1 MVLVMALF
9 TMAALLVAATG
20 ALLVGASDV
29 RATRN
34 YRGAAQVH
42 FVAESAILDA
52 MQTVNGPGTVNFQN
66 EIVNNWSA
74 LWGSTSRNF
83 GPFSG
88 FTYNVAVYS
97 GANPAN
103 DGRFVATANGT
114 EGVKN
119 IVVATVTR
127 TNIPST
133 APGAIYLVNDA
144 PTDSIFNGN
153 AFGVD
158 GNDTTIRAAWAPPRR
173 SPASRRAMRRTR
185 RRRST
190 A

>member
-1 MVLVMALF
+1 
-9 TMAALLVAATG
+9 
-20 ALLVGASDV
+20 
-29 RATRN
+29 
-34 YRGAAQVH
+34 
-42 FVAESAILDA
+42 
-52 MQTVNGPGTVNFQN
+52 
-66 EIVNNWSA
+66 
-74 LWGSTSRNF
+74 
-83 GPFSG
+83 
-88 FTYNVAVYS
+88 
-97 GANPAN
+97 
-103 DGRFVATANGT
+103 
-114 EGVKN
+114 VKN

-158 GNDTTIRAAWAPPRR
+158 GNDHHYTGGMGTAPPVPGISTRQ
-173 SPASRRAMRRTR
+173 MRRTR

>member
-1 MVLVMALF
+1 MPRRPKRKDRGMVLVMALF

-97 GANPAN
+97 GGTP
-103 DGRFVATANGT
+103 RTTA
-114 EGVKN
+114 
-119 IVVATVTR
+119 ASSR
-127 TNIPST
+127 P
-133 APGAIYLVNDA
+133 
-144 PTDSIFNGN
+144 PTG
-153 AFGVD
+153 
-158 GNDTTIRAAWAPPRR
+158 PRG
-173 SPASRRAMRRTR
+173 
-185 RRRST
+185 
-190 A
+190 